1 MEVPPTI
8 GRYRVERFLGQ
19 GAFATVWLA
28 HDDDLS
34 APVAVKVLAAHWA
47 DHRRIRRRFTQEAR
61 MIRRADSPHV
71 VQVHDVGALP
81 DGRPFFVMG
90 YADRGTLRDR
100 LAVGPVPWAEAV
112 EQVLQIAAGVAA
124 LHDNGIVHRDLKPA
138 NILVRSLPAGGER
151 LLVADLGIAGE
162 LAQTSGLT
170 VGGGTPGYM
179 APEQLRPGSLPDER
193 ADVYGLAAV
202 AHHLFTG
209 GPPGAMAGS
218 FPGPV
223 GDVVARGLADDRA
236 QRWPNVRSFAAAL
249 ARAAREEASSPGGE
263 TADGTRVRERARR
276 VPFRP
281 GWRPP
286 VALALAA
293 AAVAGGVALALTGD
307 DQDYGRWLRPDADLP
322 GRYRA
327 AIVEAGT
334 WCTGVPGLSPALVAA
349 MLKAESGFD
358 RGLADATAG
367 EYGIA
372 RWTPDVLA
380 AYLPPNY
387 SRSPLAGAMDPE
399 IAIPAIGRFLC
410 TLGPRIRDV
419 PGDPALNLAGLYR
432 SSSDAV
438 RQAGGV
444 PARWREHVAR
454 VGLYLRAY
462 LPLTGSRSLP
472 RGLVGRQTMIRIG
485 TSWEDAEKPYFAQYD
500 IAVVHRP

>member
-71 VQVHDVGALP
+71 VQVHDIGALP

-90 YADRGTLRDR
+90 YADLGTLRDR
-100 LAVGPVPWAEAV
+100 LAAGPVPWAQAV
-112 EQVLQIAAGVAA
+112 EQVLQVAAGVAA

-138 NILVRSLPAGGER
+138 NILLRSLPGGGER

-179 APEQLRPGSLPDER
+179 APEQLRPGSSPDER

-202 AHHLFTG
+202 AHHLLTG
-209 GPPGAMAGS
+209 GPPGRTGEPLSGA
-218 FPGPV
+218 V
-223 GDVVARGLADDRA
+223 GEVVARGLADDREE
-236 QRWPNVRSFAAAL
+236 RWPDIRSFAAAL
-249 ARAAREEASSPGGE
+249 AGAARGEAAGQEGRTVGG
-263 TADGTRVRERARR
+263 TPTLRRVRRGLARA
-276 VPFRP
+276 

-286 VALALAA
+286 VALALGV
-293 AAVAGGVALALTGD
+293 AAVAGGVALALARDG
-307 DQDYGRWLRPDADLP
+307 QDYGRWLRPGADVP
-322 GRYRA
+322 GQYRA

-334 WCTGVPGLSPALVAA
+334 WCAGVPGLSPALIAA

-358 RGLADATAG
+358 RDLTDTTTG

-372 RWTPDVLA
+372 RWSPHVLA
-380 AYLPPNY
+380 GYLPPNY
-387 SRSPLAGAMDPE
+387 TRSPLAGAMDPE
-399 IAIPAIGRFLC
+399 VAIPAMGRFLC
-410 TLGPRIRDV
+410 RFAPQMRDV

-432 SSSDAV
+432 SSATTV

-462 LPLTGSRSLP
+462 LPLPGTRSLP
-472 RGLVGRQTMIRIG
+472 GGPSGLQTMIKIG
-485 TSWEDAEKPYFAQYD
+485 TSWEDAEKPYFAQHGT
-500 IAVVHRP
+500 VVAHRP